1 MKYIGL
7 NSDYNEKEC
16 DSYFAFLH
24 KIKYIDKKRDI
35 HEENIK
41 SDDDAYFVNVSKQEE
56 ENTVAKDYYNIDHDR
71 FRFLP
76 LLRKNIKDSKDRQRD
91 VCVIFGSSGSGKSY
105 LTDKIVQLYTAINKT
120 KVYYISSKNMLIDS
134 SFNENM
140 YEQFIPFKQFI
151 SQFDT
156 DSKLESF
163 RIGQLY
169 DNTLLVID
177 DITFDNKE
185 EKILF
190 WKIMKIILELKRIN
204 NLSLIYIIHQITD
217 FVYTR
222 DLFTEMT
229 MYISFGMDLRNRAN
243 RVLDSYL
250 KLTKYEQNYIANI
263 KNSRWTCVYTR
274 KKLVLSE
281 SSILMLK

>member
-1 MKYIGL
+1 M
-7 NSDYNEKEC
+7 
-16 DSYFAFLH
+16 
-24 KIKYIDKKRDI
+24 
-35 HEENIK
+35 
-41 SDDDAYFVNVSKQEE
+41 NVSKQEE